1 MNPNLTAAT
10 LLDEAVLALEEG
22 EAERAL
28 DLATEG
34 SRLAGRGEDAELRG
48 RLALVEGQALVAL
61 GGARDALSRIAEAAR
76 ALPGDLDVR
85 AEEANALYELC
96 RFEDAAAVLTRILE
110 EDPGD
115 PWSHWLLGLS
125 FERLGRTASAARH
138 LASAREIAPDDFAE
152 GVSLSP
158 DAFEKVV
165 EDVLSELPEPVRNY
179 LANVAVSVEDLPDVE
194 ELLASD
200 PPHSPSIL
208 GIFRGSPLGDKASMD
223 PWSHFPSSIALF
235 QRNLERFA
243 RTREELQDEIRVTVL
258 HEVGHF
264 LGLDEEQLRDMGLD

>member
-1 MNPNLTAAT
+1 VNANLTAAA

-48 RLALVEGQALVAL
+48 RLALLEGQALVAL

-96 RFEDAAAVLTRILE
+96 RFEEAAAVLTRILQ
-110 EDPGD
+110 EDPRD
-115 PWSHWLLGLS
+115 PWSHWLFGLCL
-125 FERLGRTASAARH
+125 ERLGRPAFAARH
-138 LASAREIAPDDFAE
+138 LAEAREIAPDDFAE
-152 GVSLSP
+152 GASLSP
-158 DAFEKVV
+158 DAFEQVV
-165 EDVLSELPEPVRNY
+165 EDALAELPEPVRNY

-194 ELLASD
+194 ELQASD

-264 LGLDEEQLRDMGLD
+264 LGLDEEQLRALGLD